1 MIHADDNETSREG
14 DVEIYAFRGARKGMK
29 QDINLG
35 K

>member
-14 DVEIYAFRGARKGMK
+14 DVEISARRGQRGMK

>member
-14 DVEIYAFRGARKGMK
+14 DVEISACRGARRVVK